1 MAYKTIQLLVN
12 VNEDATPNAVV
23 EFAIEFARREGAHL
37 SALEI
42 AQLVDF
48 PIGRLLPLADAII
61 DQINDER
68 LAKANSLGGHFEVST
83 RLAGVTA
90 DWSVAQLAP
99 AAARKAAVAASR
111 VCDLVIAPKSKGV
124 LSAEEGLIEAAL
136 FGAGRPVLIV
146 PPEWEA
152 GPLLDN
158 VVIAWDGGARAA
170 RAVGDAMPLL
180 EKAGRVE
187 VVCVTPD
194 RTGEALGAELARHL
208 SRHLS
213 GSGAKMSVTDLP
225 LRNADAGRTLMDHL
239 CAMRPSLFVMGAFA
253 HAALLQHVIGGTTS
267 LMLTDAKVP
276 VLYSY

>member
-1 MAYKTIQLLVN
+1 MAYKSIQLLVN
-12 VNEDATPNAVV
+12 VNEDAKPNAVV

-68 LAKANSLGGHFEVST
+68 LATANSIAGHIEVSA

-90 DWSVAQLAP
+90 DWSVAQRAP
-99 AAARKAAVAASR
+99 EAARKAAVAASR
-111 VCDLVIAPKSKGV
+111 LCDLVIAPKSKGV
-124 LSAEEGLIEAAL
+124 LSAEESLIEAVL
-136 FGAGRPVLIV
+136 FGSGRPVLII

-152 GPLLDN
+152 GPLLDH
-158 VVIAWDGGARAA
+158 VVVAWDGGARAA

-194 RTGEALGAELARHL
+194 RSGEALGAELARHL
-208 SRHLS
+208 SRHVR
-213 GSGAKMSVTDLP
+213 KVSVTDLP
-225 LRNADAGRTLMDHL
+225 LRNADAGRTLMEHL
-239 CAMRPSLFVMGAFA
+239 CSMRPSLLVMGAFA
-253 HAALLQHVIGGTTS
+253 HARLLQHVVGGTTS

>member
-12 VNEDATPNAVV
+12 VDEDAKPNAVI

-37 SALEI
+37 SSLII

-68 LAKANSLGGHFEVST
+68 LAKANSLGGHIEVST

-99 AAARKAAVAASR
+99 DAARKTAVAASR
-111 VCDLVIAPKSKGV
+111 VSDLVIAPKSKGV
-124 LSAEEGLIEAAL
+124 LSAEEGLIEAVL

-152 GPLLDN
+152 GPLLDH
-158 VVIAWDGGARAA
+158 VVIGWDGGARAA

-194 RTGEALGAELARHL
+194 QTGEALGAELARHL
-208 SRHLS
+208 SRHV
-213 GSGAKMSVTDLP
+213 AKVSVTDLP

-267 LMLTDAKVP
+267 LMLTDAKIP

>member
-12 VNEDATPNAVV
+12 VNEDARPNAVV

-42 AQLVDF
+42 AQLVDL
-48 PIGRLLPLADAII
+48 PVARLLPLADAII

-68 LAKANSLGGHFEVST
+68 LAKAKAIGDHVEVSA

-99 AAARKAAVAASR
+99 DAARKAAIAASR
-111 VCDLVIAPKSKGV
+111 VCDLVIAPKAKGV
-124 LSAEEGLIEAAL
+124 LSAEESLIEAVL

-152 GPLLDN
+152 GPLLDH

-187 VVCVTPD
+187 VVCVTED

-208 SRHLS
+208 SRHV
-213 GSGAKMSVTDLP
+213 AKVSVTDLP

-253 HAALLQHVIGGTTS
+253 HAALLQRVIGGATS

>member
-12 VNEDATPNAVV
+12 VNEDAKPNAVI
-23 EFAIEFARREGAHL
+23 EFAIEFARREGSHL
-37 SALEI
+37 SSLII

-68 LAKANSLGGHFEVST
+68 LAKANSLGGHVEVSA
-83 RLAGVTA
+83 RLGGVTA

-99 AAARKAAVAASR
+99 DAARKTAVAASR

-124 LSAEEGLIEAAL
+124 LSAEESLIEAVL
-136 FGAGRPVLIV
+136 FSAGRPVLIV

-152 GPLLDN
+152 GPLLDH

-194 RTGEALGAELARHL
+194 QTGEALGAELARHL
-208 SRHLS
+208 SRHV
-213 GSGAKMSVTDLP
+213 AKVSVTDLP

-253 HAALLQHVIGGTTS
+253 HAALLQHFIGGTTS

>member
-1 MAYKTIQLLVN
+1 MAYKTIQFLVN
-12 VNEDATPNAVV
+12 VNEDAKPNAVV

-37 SALEI
+37 SALGI
-42 AQLVDF
+42 PQLVDF

-68 LAKANSLGGHFEVST
+68 LAKANSLGDHFDVSA

-99 AAARKAAVAASR
+99 EAARKAAVAASR

-124 LSAEEGLIEAAL
+124 LSAEESLVEAVL

-152 GPLLDN
+152 GPLLDH

-187 VVCVTPD
+187 VVCVTSD
-194 RTGEALGAELARHL
+194 QSGEALGAELARHL
-208 SRHLS
+208 SRHDL
-213 GSGAKMSVTDLP
+213 KVSVTDLP

-239 CAMRPSLFVMGAFA
+239 HAMRPSLFVMGAFA

>member
-12 VNEDATPNAVV
+12 VNEDARPNAVV

-42 AQLVDF
+42 AQLVDL
-48 PIGRLLPLADAII
+48 PVARLLPLADAII

-68 LAKANSLGGHFEVST
+68 LAKAKGVGDHVEVSA

-99 AAARKAAVAASR
+99 DAARKAAIAASR
-111 VCDLVIAPKSKGV
+111 VCDLVIAPKAKGV
-124 LSAEEGLIEAAL
+124 LSAEESLIEAVL

-152 GPLLDN
+152 GPLLDH

-187 VVCVTPD
+187 VVCVTED

-208 SRHLS
+208 SRHV
-213 GSGAKMSVTDLP
+213 AKVSVTDLP

-253 HAALLQHVIGGTTS
+253 HAALLQRVIGGATS

>member
-12 VNEDATPNAVV
+12 VNEDAAPNTVV

-37 SALEI
+37 SALAI
-42 AQLVDF
+42 PQLVDF

-68 LAKANSLGGHFEVST
+68 LAKANGIAGHVEVSA

-90 DWSVAQLAP
+90 DWPVAQLAP
-99 AAARKAAVAASR
+99 DAARKAAVAASR
-111 VCDLVIAPKSKGV
+111 VCDLVIAPKSKGIF
-124 LSAEEGLIEAAL
+124 SAEESLIEAVL
-136 FGAGRPVLIV
+136 FGAGRSVLIV

-152 GPLLDN
+152 GLQLDH
-158 VVIAWDGGARAA
+158 VVVAWDGGARAA
-170 RAVGDAMPLL
+170 RAIGDAMPLL

-194 RTGEALGAELARHL
+194 RTGDALGAELARHL
-208 SRHLS
+208 SRHV
-213 GSGAKMSVTDLP
+213 AKVSVTDLP

-253 HAALLQHVIGGTTS
+253 HAALLQRVIGGTTS
-267 LMLTDAKVP
+267 LMLTDAKIP